1 VRNWDRC
8 ARAEGLK
15 HPDDGLLSSVEG
27 SSGRMLMLSAA
38 ENELMCR
45 VGTDAPQGKALRR
58 FWLPTLMSSE
68 LSDAGQR
75 CLAGAG
81 HSRDL
86 TDG

>member
-1 VRNWDRC
+1 
-8 ARAEGLK
+8 
-15 HPDDGLLSSVEG
+15 
-27 SSGRMLMLSAA
+27 MLSAA